1 MASVNLEED
10 QKRRRNRL
18 ARLKEGSV
26 PYLFISPFVISFLI
40 FMVFPSLYTII
51 LSLCEYQGYG
61 GARFVGLLNYQRLL
75 NYQDFWATISN
86 TLIYLAAS
94 SIPVMTASF
103 LLAVAIYS

>member
-40 FMVFPSLYTII
+40 FMVFPSLYTNN
-51 LSLCEYQGYG
+51 LSLCE
-61 GARFVGLLNYQRLL
+61 
-75 NYQDFWATISN
+75 
-86 TLIYLAAS
+86 
-94 SIPVMTASF
+94 
-103 LLAVAIYS
+103 